1 MGILRTDKVSG
12 LETPTPVTGSVLFDA
27 DGDYLDTTVPVLTT
41 NDFTFEMWINTD
53 NTSQG
58 YVTVFEYGLHNSS
71 SDGII
76 CQVRNTGGV
85 TGIYTRNGT
94 TDTSGAGISSP
105 YPIKVGEWNH
115 IAITRDGTT
124 VRFHVNGVY
133 TGYGTWSKD
142 FTATDLRIG
151 SRRYSSPG
159 EYFDGYI
166 SNFRMLKGIALYT
179 NEDFTPPVHELE
191 VIGDTVLLCC
201 NNTDSVGA
209 DGTGKTITANGD
221 PAASTVSPGL
231 TRDFTSGTEFNGV
244 TTFDTQG
251 YFVPPSGTT
260 EQRGRGR
267 GFFAGGGTTPNYT
280 NAIDFITISSS
291 GNAQDFG
298 DLTQEKQSLG
308 GTANST
314 RGIFAS
320 GYNTP
325 TFPATGNNTDR
336 IEYITTATTGNG
348 IDFGN
353 LDSAIRY
360 ASCAAN
366 STRGLIAGG
375 YTPTYIDRIEYITI
389 ASLGNAQ
396 TFGTLTTAGT
406 ATDKA
411 GLSSPTRA
419 LFAGG
424 EGPSMV
430 SQIDYVTIATLGN
443 AADFGDLTA
452 ARRRAASASSGTR
465 GLVANGYNGS
475 AYVNT
480 IDYVT
485 MATTGNAQD
494 FGDTYQAK
502 SSSKGQVSSTIRGVF
517 GSGVTPS
524 ATNIIDYVTIATTGN
539 AQDFGDTNG
548 SLFEQAGC
556 SDSHG
561 GLS

>member
-1 MGILRTDKVSG
+1 LQEASDVEMLTNGSFASGYSTEWEAKNSANLSHANGELTVTSTQNYSGVKVKSAYLPSLVAGRKYVMTINLKSITNSIRFGVVSG
-12 LETPTPVTGSVLFDA
+12 ATKTSVSTAGRHKLHFTGQDSTSEIFIEKPDGSNSTFVLKSVSIRELNTPNGASNFTPQV
-27 DGDYLDTTVPVLTT
+27 GDDRQI
-41 NDFTFEMWINTD
+41 TFEGVTKINTD
-53 NTSQG
+53 
-58 YVTVFEYGLHNSS
+58 
-71 SDGII
+71 
-76 CQVRNTGGV
+76 
-85 TGIYTRNGT
+85 
-94 TDTSGAGISSP
+94 A
-105 YPIKVGEWNH
+105 
-115 IAITRDGTT
+115 
-124 VRFHVNGVY
+124 
-133 TGYGTWSKD
+133 
-142 FTATDLRIG
+142 
-151 SRRYSSPG
+151 
-159 EYFDGYI
+159 YFY
-166 SNFRMLKGIALYT
+166 LPT
-179 NEDFTPPVHELE
+179 
-191 VIGDTVLLCC
+191 GDTV
-201 NNTDSVGA
+201 
-209 DGTGKTITANGD
+209 
-221 PAASTVSPGL
+221 
-231 TRDFTSGTEFNGV
+231 TRDSR
-244 TTFDTQG
+244 
-251 YFVPPSGTT
+251 S
-260 EQRGRGR
+260 GR

-424 EGPSMV
+424 EGPSYV
-430 SQIDYVTIATLGN
+430 SQIDYVTIASTGN
-443 AADFGDLTA
+443 AQDFGDLTA
-452 ARRRAASASSGTR
+452 SRRRAASASSGTR
-465 GLVANGYNGS
+465 GLVAAGYNGS

-502 SSSKGQVSSTIRGVF
+502 SSSKGQVCSAIRGVF
-517 GSGVTPS
+517 GSGATPS
-524 ATNIIDYVTIATTGN
+524 STNTIDYVTIASTGN
-539 AQDFGDTNG
+539 ANDFGDTRG
-548 SLFEQAGC
+548 ALFEQAGC

-561 GLS
+561 GLG

>member
-1 MGILRTDKVSG
+1 MGILRVDKLSG
-12 LETPTPVTGSVLFDA
+12 LETPTPVTGSVSFDGNDHLSIGSA
-27 DGDYLDTTVPVLTT
+27 GDFNFLHNGATDWTAEFWTKIPSNARQFVFGTGASSAQTGFSFEVGTSSDGQSATQGVFAMYGRGAAGNYRYFGANNVLSLNTWHHIAAVFKTSDKTLTIYVDGKEVVSSTGTANGSFGTGDYSSSNSSYAFTVAKNIHGSAYLTGDISNLRVVGGRRLYT
-41 NDFTFEMWINTD
+41 SNFTPQVGDDRKVTFEGVTKINTD
-53 NTSQG
+53 A
-58 YVTVFEYGLHNSS
+58 YFYFP
-71 SDGII
+71 
-76 CQVRNTGGV
+76 TG
-85 TGIYTRNGT
+85 
-94 TDTSGAGISSP
+94 DT
-105 YPIKVGEWNH
+105 
-115 IAITRDGTT
+115 ITRE
-124 VRFHVNGVY
+124 
-133 TGYGTWSKD
+133 
-142 FTATDLRIG
+142 
-151 SRRYSSPG
+151 SRS
-159 EYFDGYI
+159 
-166 SNFRMLKGIALYT
+166 
-179 NEDFTPPVHELE
+179 
-191 VIGDTVLLCC
+191 
-201 NNTDSVGA
+201 
-209 DGTGKTITANGD
+209 
-221 PAASTVSPGL
+221 
-231 TRDFTSGTEFNGV
+231 
-244 TTFDTQG
+244 
-251 YFVPPSGTT
+251 
-260 EQRGRGR
+260 GR

-280 NAIDFITISSS
+280 NAIDFITIASM

-336 IEYITTATTGNG
+336 IEYITTATTGNA

-424 EGPSMV
+424 EGPSYV
-430 SQIDYVTIATLGN
+430 SQIDYVTIASTGN
-443 AADFGDLTA
+443 AQDFGDLTA
-452 ARRRAASASSGTR
+452 SRRRAASASSGTR
-465 GLVANGYNGS
+465 GLVAAGYNGS

-502 SSSKGQVSSTIRGVF
+502 SSSKGQVCSAIRGVF
-517 GSGVTPS
+517 GSGATPS
-524 ATNIIDYVTIATTGN
+524 STNTIDYVTIASTGN
-539 AQDFGDTNG
+539 ANDFGDTRG
-548 SLFEQAGC
+548 ALFEQAGC

-561 GLS
+561 GLG

>member
-1 MGILRTDKVSG
+1 MGILRTDKLSG
-12 LETPTPVTGSVLFDA
+12 LETPTAVTGSV
-27 DGDYLDTTVPVLTT
+27 
-41 NDFTFEMWINTD
+41 
-53 NTSQG
+53 
-58 YVTVFEYGLHNSS
+58 
-71 SDGII
+71 
-76 CQVRNTGGV
+76 
-85 TGIYTRNGT
+85 
-94 TDTSGAGISSP
+94 
-105 YPIKVGEWNH
+105 
-115 IAITRDGTT
+115 
-124 VRFHVNGVY
+124 
-133 TGYGTWSKD
+133 
-142 FTATDLRIG
+142 
-151 SRRYSSPG
+151 
-159 EYFDGYI
+159 YFDGV
-166 SNFRMLKGIALYT
+166 SNDSLQIANNTDFNFPGDFTIECWAYSIAALDSYNIEFAHIAGKGNGINALTYALGLYQSKINFTTSNSGGTYTVRQGSSVLTNNTWYHFAVTRHSNTLRLFVNGKEDYSATVSDDLTNTKSFNIGDRESGDTSANYPLNGYVSNLRVLKGTALYT
-179 NEDFTPPVHELE
+179 SDFTPPVHELQP
-191 VIGDTVLLCC
+191 IGDTVLLCC
-201 NNTDSVGA
+201 NNPDSAGA
-209 DGTGKTITANGD
+209 DGTGKTITVKGD
-221 PAASTVSPGL
+221 AVASTVSPGL
-231 TRDFTSGTEFNGV
+231 TRDFTYGTEFRGV

-267 GFFAGGGTTPNYT
+267 GIFAGGGTTPSYT

-298 DLTQEKQSLG
+298 DLTQARQSLS

-320 GYNTP
+320 GYIAP
-325 TFPATGNNTDR
+325 GNTDR
-336 IEYITTATTGNG
+336 IDYISIASQGNAVT
-348 IDFGN
+348 FGTIA
-353 LDSAIRY
+353 SSIRY

-375 YTPTYIDRIEYITI
+375 YTPSYIDRIEYITI
-389 ASLGNAQ
+389 AALGDAVD
-396 TFGTLTTAGT
+396 FGDLTANGT

-475 AYVNT
+475 AYVNN

-485 MATTGNAQD
+485 IASTGNAQD
-494 FGDTYQAK
+494 FGDSFQAR

-517 GSGVTPS
+517 GSGSTPS
-524 ATNIIDYVTIATTGN
+524 STNTIDSVNIASTGN

-548 SLFEQAGC
+548 ALFEQAGC

-561 GLS
+561 GIS

>member
-1 MGILRTDKVSG
+1 MGILRTDKISG
-12 LETPTPVTGSVLFDA
+12 LETPTPVTGSVEFDGN
-27 DGDYLDTTVPVLTT
+27 GDWISVAESEDFNFGTG
-41 NDFTFEMWINTD
+41 DFTVEFWI
-53 NTSQG
+53 
-58 YVTVFEYGLHNSS
+58 YW
-71 SDGII
+71 DGF
-76 CQVRNTGGV
+76 NTGGTRGVQLTSAV
-85 TGIYTRNGT
+85 TNGIWIGQVNT
-94 TDTSGAGISSP
+94 TDYVLRSYGNANHLTVSLP
-105 YPIKVGEWNH
+105 PLNEWHH
-115 IAITRDGTT
+115 IAVTRKDSTA
-124 VRFHVNGVY
+124 RFFVNGKLGASGSV
-133 TGYGTWSKD
+133 THNFVKHAIT
-142 FTATDLRIG
+142 IG
-151 SRRYSSPG
+151 SDESSG
-159 EYFDGYI
+159 HTNGYI
-166 SNFRMLKGIALYT
+166 SNVRMLKGTGLYT
-179 NEDFTPPVHELE
+179 SDFTPPTHALE

-201 NNTDSVGA
+201 NNPDSAGA
-209 DGTGKTITANGD
+209 EATGKTITVNGD
-221 PAASTVSPGL
+221 AAASTVSPGL
-231 TRDFTSGTEFNGV
+231 TRDFTSGTEFSGV
-244 TTFDTQG
+244 TVFDTQG

-424 EGPSMV
+424 EGPSYV
-430 SQIDYVTIATLGN
+430 SQIDYVTIASTGN
-443 AADFGDLTA
+443 AQDFGDLTA

-465 GLVANGYNGS
+465 GLVAAGYNGS

-485 MATTGNAQD
+485 IASTGNAQD
-494 FGDTYQAK
+494 FGDSFQAR

-524 ATNIIDYVTIATTGN
+524 ATNIIDYVTIATSGN
-539 AQDFGDTNG
+539 A
-548 SLFEQAGC
+548 SRLW
-556 SDSHG
+556 
-561 GLS
+561 